1 MKTGIRKPGPLFL
14 LLWILLLSG
23 NRQVYAQFTSWV
35 VDSTVDLI
43 DGTGPRF
50 SQVHPGDTLFIPAGN
65 RDKLLIRNLNGGPG
79 RPVIIMNKGGTVH
92 LRTSH
97 YYGLSVSA
105 CRYLRITG
113 AGSSPDFCGFQIN
126 EVRAGAGI
134 GIGNRSSDIEI
145 DHLLIE
151 QCATAGIYA
160 KTDPDCSL
168 FATRENFIQ
177 FNTVIHDNTIR
188 QVANEGMYIGSS
200 FYSGMTI
207 RCNGKDTLVEP
218 PVLKGVQVYNN
229 KVAYTGWDAIQVSSA
244 VERCAIYG
252 NTIEYDSQ
260 SETDS
265 QMSGILIGGG
275 SQCDCSH
282 NLIRNGKGDG
292 IEDHGLGSNRIF
304 NNIIVDAGRSY
315 FPDNPAKMKHGIFVS
330 DVSVLKDSAFTI
342 AFNTI
347 IRPKSDGIR
356 FQSVKSNNSLIVSN
370 LIAEPGNYDYY
381 GLGLTGFRGNDAF
394 VMRPSPLSDVRIDHN
409 FFTTDI
415 KKGMVSADFIPL
427 TGSPLINQGY
437 QYPLGIT
444 NDFRQQARPCGDW
457 FDIGAIEYTGG
468 PDTLLS
474 FPGFDPLV
482 FPNPAH
488 TEIRLR
494 YLNRTGFSTLIMLFD
509 IQGVPRWQQQVS
521 FPVPGIRDYI
531 IPVQQLT
538 TGIYII
544 SVRTG
549 TKARYVRMVKL

>member
-1 MKTGIRKPGPLFL
+1 MKAGLRKRVLVFMVLWLFL
-14 LLWILLLSG
+14 LNG
-23 NRQVYAQFTSWV
+23 NYQAYAQATSWL
-35 VDSTVDLI
+35 VDSTVNLI
-43 DGTGPRF
+43 DGTGPWF
-50 SQVHPGDTLFIPAGN
+50 SQVRPGDTLFIPAGH
-65 RDKLLIRNLNGGPG
+65 RDRILIRNLNGLPG

-97 YYGLSVSA
+97 YYGLSISA

-113 AGSSPDFCGFQIN
+113 AGPSLDFYGFQIN
-126 EVRAGAGI
+126 EVLGGAGI

-151 QCATAGIYA
+151 KCATAGIYA

-168 FATRENFIQ
+168 IATRENFIQ
-177 FNTVIHDNTIR
+177 FNTVIHDNSIR

-207 RCNGKDTLVEP
+207 RCNGKDTLIEP

-244 VERCAIYG
+244 VEGCAIYG
-252 NTIEYDSQ
+252 NTIDFDSQ

-275 SQCDCSH
+275 ARCDCSH

-315 FPDNPAKMKHGIFVS
+315 FPDNPAKMKHGIFIS

-356 FQSVKSNNSLIVSN
+356 FQTVKSSNSQIVSN
-370 LIAEPGNYDYY
+370 LIAEPGNFDYY
-381 GLGLTGFRGNDAF
+381 SLGLTGFRGNDAF
-394 VMRPSPLSDVRIDHN
+394 VMRPYALSDIRMEHN
-409 FFTTDI
+409 FFTNDLERAQ
-415 KKGMVSADFIPL
+415 VSAGFIPL
-427 TGSPLINQGY
+427 AGSPLINQGY

-444 NDFRQQARPCGDW
+444 DDFRKQARPCGNW
-457 FDIGAIEYTGG
+457 FDIGAIEYTG
-468 PDTLLS
+468 PDTLQS
-474 FPGFDPLV
+474 FSGFNPVV
-482 FPNPAH
+482 FPNPADK
-488 TEIRLR
+488 EIRLR
-494 YLNRTGFSTLIMLFD
+494 FLNRPATRTLISLFD
-509 IQGVPRWQQQVS
+509 IQGILRWQQDVS
-521 FPVPGIRDYI
+521 SPVPGIRDYI
-531 IPVQQLT
+531 IPFQQLT

-544 SVRTG
+544 SVHSGNET
-549 TKARYVRMVKL
+549 RYVRLIKM

>member
-1 MKTGIRKPGPLFL
+1 MKKWLSKWPHVFSLSWL
-14 LLWILLLSG
+14 LIMNG
-23 NRQVYAQFTSWV
+23 NQQVYAQFTSWV
-35 VDSTVDLI
+35 VDSTVGLI

-50 SQVHPGDTLFIPAGN
+50 SQVRPGDTLFIPAGH
-65 RDKLLIRNLNGGPG
+65 RDKLLIRNLKGQPG

-113 AGSSPDFCGFQIN
+113 AGLSPDFYGFQVN

-168 FATRENFIQ
+168 ITTRENFIQ
-177 FNTVIHDNTIR
+177 FNTLIHDNTIR
-188 QVANEGMYIGSS
+188 QVGNEGMYIGSS

-207 RCNGKDTLVEP
+207 RCNGKDTLVAP

-229 KVAYTGWDAIQVSSA
+229 KVSYTGWDAIQVSSA
-244 VERCAIYG
+244 VERCAIYH

-304 NNIIVDAGRSY
+304 NNIIIDAGRSY

-330 DVSVLKDSAFTI
+330 DVSVLKGAAFTI

-356 FQSVKSNNSLIVSN
+356 FQSVKSSNSLIVSN
-370 LIAEPGNYDYY
+370 LIAEPGNFNYY
-381 GLGLTGFRGNDAF
+381 GPGRTGFRGNDAF
-394 VMRPSPLSDVRIDHN
+394 VMRPSPLSDIRIDHN
-409 FFTTDI
+409 FFTTDPGKALI
-415 KKGMVSADFIPL
+415 SADFIPL
-427 TGSPLINQGY
+427 AGSPLINQGY

-444 NDFRQQARPCGDW
+444 DDYRQQGRPCGDW
-457 FDIGAIEYTGG
+457 YDIGAIEYAGG
-468 PDTLLS
+468 SDTAQS
-474 FPGFDPLV
+474 FAGFNPVV
-482 FPNPAH
+482 FPNPVHA
-488 TEIRLR
+488 EIKLR
-494 YLNRTGFSTLIMLFD
+494 YLNRPGVSTLITLID
-509 IQGVPRWQQQVS
+509 VQGVTRWQYAVS
-521 FPVPGIRDYI
+521 FPVPGIRDYS
-531 IPVQQLT
+531 IPAASLEA
-538 TGIYII
+538 GIYIL

-549 TKARYVRMVKL
+549 YETRHVRLIKL